1 MKKRECEI
9 KKAFL
14 ARYSGAKTE
23 LKFSNLYEL
32 TICVI
37 LSAQCTDKR
46 VNIVTPALFA
56 KYPNV
61 KSLANANLDSVKN
74 LIKSISFFNNKAKN
88 IIAMARSVMER
99 FCGEIP
105 LNAED
110 LKSLS
115 GIGQKTA
122 NVILLEFKG
131 ANLMAVDTHVFRVSH
146 RLGLSHAKTP
156 EATERDLNAIFTQNR
171 GNLHQAFV
179 LFGRYICKALKPEC
193 EKCFVNEFCEYRA
206 KGANPKQR
214 KSKSTQSQKQRESKS
229 SAKQTDSA
237 KPKKAKKPLKS

>member
-1 MKKRECEI
+1 MKKREIEI
-9 KKAFL
+9 EKAFL

-56 KYPNV
+56 KYPSV
-61 KSLANANLDSVKN
+61 ESLANAELDSVKN
-74 LIKSISFFNNKAKN
+74 LIKSVSFFNNKAKN
-88 IIAMARSVMER
+88 IIAMAQSVMER
-99 FCGEIP
+99 FGGEIP

-122 NVILLEFKG
+122 NVILLEFSG

-156 EATERDLNAIFTQNR
+156 EATEKDLNAIFTQNR

-193 EKCFVNEFCEYRA
+193 EKCFVSKFCEYRA
-206 KGANPKQR
+206 KGANPKTR
-214 KSKSTQSQKQRESKS
+214 ESKSTQSQKKRESKS
-229 SAKQTDSA
+229 VAKQTDSA
-237 KPKKAKKPLKS
+237 KPKKPKKPLKS

>member
-1 MKKRECEI
+1 MKKREQEI
-9 KKAFL
+9 ESAFL

-23 LKFSNLYEL
+23 LKFRNLYEL

-61 KSLANANLDSVKN
+61 KSLANADISQVKE
-74 LIKSISFFNNKAKN
+74 LIKSVSFFNNKAKN
-88 IIAMARSVMER
+88 IIAMANGVMER
-99 FCGEIP
+99 FGGEIP

-110 LKSLS
+110 LKSLA

-122 NVILLEFKG
+122 NVILLEFEG

-146 RLGLSHAKTP
+146 RLGLSRAKTP
-156 EATERDLNAIFTQNR
+156 KATERDLNAIFTQNR
-171 GNLHQAFV
+171 ANLHQAFV

-193 EKCFVNEFCEYRA
+193 EKCFVSEFCEF
-206 KGANPKQR
+206 KKLESKITKPQKR
-214 KSKSTQSQKQRESKS
+214 KSQSTKNQKRRESKQNHKS
-229 SAKQTDSA
+229 
-237 KPKKAKKPLKS
+237 KKPLKS

>member
-1 MKKRECEI
+1 MKFCLKKREREI
-9 KKAFL
+9 EKAFL
-14 ARYSGAKTE
+14 ARYKGAKTE

-56 KYPNV
+56 KYPSV
-61 KSLANANLDSVKN
+61 ESLANAELSQVKE
-74 LIKSISFFNNKAKN
+74 LIKSVSFFNNKAKN

-99 FCGEIP
+99 FGGEIP

-122 NVILLEFKG
+122 NVILLEFNG

-156 EATERDLNAIFTQNR
+156 EATEMDLNAIFKTNR

-193 EKCFVNEFCEYRA
+193 EKCFVAEFCEFK
-206 KGANPKQR
+206 KG
-214 KSKSTQSQKQRESKS
+214 ESKI
-229 SAKQTDSA
+229 T
-237 KPKKAKKPLKS
+237 KPKTARIKKWRKAN